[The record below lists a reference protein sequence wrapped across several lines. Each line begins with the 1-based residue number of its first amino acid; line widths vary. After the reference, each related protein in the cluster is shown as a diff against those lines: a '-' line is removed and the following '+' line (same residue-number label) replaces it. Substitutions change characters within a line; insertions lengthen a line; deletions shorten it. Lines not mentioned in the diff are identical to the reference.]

1 MAAVTVPEDTLAR
14 WQAQEAEVRSRQQP
28 PGLGRP
34 EQFVGKSGM
43 EIFQAMLCGELP
55 PPPITATLGFMLVD
69 VAPGRAEFQGRPLF
83 AHYNP
88 LGTVHGGWIATL
100 LDSAVACAVHST
112 LPPGKTYTTLELKV
126 NYVRALTDQVPLV
139 RAIGDVIYSGGK
151 IGTSQ
156 GRLVGPDGTL
166 FAHAT
171 TTCIV
176 LDARG

>member
-1 MAAVTVPEDTLAR
+1 MAVVTAPEDTLAR
-14 WQAQEAEVRSRQQP
+14 WQAQEADVRGRQQA
-28 PGLGRP
+28 PGLCRP
-34 EQFVGKSGM
+34 EQFAGKSGM
-43 EIFQAMLCGELP
+43 QIFEAILQGELP
-55 PPPITATLGFMLVD
+55 PAPIAATLGFTLVE

-112 LPPGKTYTTLELKV
+112 LAPGKTYTTLELKV
-126 NYVRALTDQVPLV
+126 NYVRALTDKVPLV
-139 RAIGDVIYSGGK
+139 RAIGEVIYSGGK
-151 IGTSQ
+151 IGTAQ